1 MKKKMGMLLLG
12 FVFLIVIVVCLIL
25 QQKVKR
31 DKEALQQEMD
41 KLNIMS
47 IQTKSGIE
55 LETEYIQVDDDLFF
69 VKVPVNF
76 EQLDADEILQKYPEN
91 APGIVFSNAERNV
104 DIFIYMSDGILENE
118 EVKSYQKEIVQFLK
132 QDNKLIDTTYDTIG
146 KHAVAEVEFTS
157 QEENQ
162 NFYNHTVFFS
172 YDHKL
177 VLISFQ
183 CLENLREE
191 WEPVGEFIMESL
203 FFTDE
208 GE

>member
-1 MKKKMGMLLLG
+1 MGMLLLG

-118 EVKSYQKEIVQFLK
+118 EVKSYQKEIVQF
-132 QDNKLIDTTYDTIG
+132 
-146 KHAVAEVEFTS
+146 
-157 QEENQ
+157 
-162 NFYNHTVFFS
+162 
-172 YDHKL
+172 
-177 VLISFQ
+177 
-183 CLENLREE
+183 
-191 WEPVGEFIMESL
+191 
-203 FFTDE
+203 
-208 GE
+208 

>member
-76 EQLDADEILQKYPEN
+76 EQLDADEILQKYD
-91 APGIVFSNAERNV
+91 IV
-104 DIFIYMSDGILENE
+104 
-118 EVKSYQKEIVQFLK
+118 
-132 QDNKLIDTTYDTIG
+132 
-146 KHAVAEVEFTS
+146 
-157 QEENQ
+157 
-162 NFYNHTVFFS
+162 
-172 YDHKL
+172 
-177 VLISFQ
+177 
-183 CLENLREE
+183 
-191 WEPVGEFIMESL
+191 
-203 FFTDE
+203 
-208 GE
+208 